1 MFSNLRL
8 TKISI
13 KFYLIFYIFQYLYE
27 LSINNIITVFID
39 PNNVNIVDFFDSY
52 FRIILVIGSVHARIS
67 FM

>member
-1 MFSNLRL
+1 MSLNLRL

-13 KFYLIFYIFQYLYE
+13 IFYLIFYINQYIFE
-27 LSINNIITVFID
+27 LSIKNIITVFID
-39 PNNVNIVDFFDSY
+39 PNKVNIVDDFDSY